1 MPNSDKTTELEKRG
15 SEKEAMGIYEL
26 GQSEKTS
33 QSRIYKQRKRG
44 LQMHEIVC
52 ALSGVI
58 SREEKKH
65 PKDHT
70 QTSHKGLKHHNQSC

>member
-1 MPNSDKTTELEKRG
+1 
-15 SEKEAMGIYEL
+15 
-26 GQSEKTS
+26 
-33 QSRIYKQRKRG
+33 
-44 LQMHEIVC
+44 MHEIVC

-70 QTSHKGLKHHNQSC
+70 QTSHKGLKHHN